1 MMSVKLVQVVAPVWQ
16 TSGGR
21 LPFVITVQNTGDE
34 KT

>member
-1 MMSVKLVQVVAPVWQ
+1 MMKVEFVEVVAPAWQ

-21 LPFVITVQNTGDE
+21 LPFVITVKNIGDE

>member
-1 MMSVKLVQVVAPVWQ
+1 MLKVEFVTVIAPLWQ

-34 KT
+34 SG

>member
-1 MMSVKLVQVVAPVWQ
+1 MMNVEFVEVVAPVWQ

-21 LPFVITVQNTGDE
+21 VPFVVTIKNNGDE